1 MLDSAAMGPRPA
13 FPLAVC
19 VVSGSALAL
28 LGCGSPAIG
37 EGQVSSVSVTF
48 TTTATDPAVATAGE
62 PAGGL
67 VVSRAF
73 VSASSLTLVPCDTKA
88 AELVLPPRGYDL
100 VSSLP
105 PNEYVTTAV
114 TDLCALR
121 LDIDPLTQNATDG
134 VPEGASIHIEG
145 VDAAGTPFTLT
156 SEQSLSIMLE
166 AEADSSFGDLPLLL
180 AFDVSTW
187 LTAIPLTEDMTEMAT
202 ELLEMQ
208 ARGAVALYVDA
219 DKNGALDESE
229 QSAVAQVKTTR

>member
-1 MLDSAAMGPRPA
+1 MLDCTAMGPRPA
-13 FPLAVC
+13 FPLALC
-19 VVSGSALAL
+19 VVTSSVLAS

-37 EGQVSSVSVTF
+37 EGQVSTVSVTF
-48 TTTATDPAVATAGE
+48 TTTASDPAVATAGE

-73 VSASSLTLVPCDTKA
+73 LSASSLTLVPCDSKA

-121 LDIDPLTQNATDG
+121 LDIDPLAQNATDG
-134 VPEGASIHIEG
+134 IPEGASIHIEG
-145 VDAAGTPFTLT
+145 VDAAGTAFTLS
-156 SEQSLSIMLE
+156 SEQSLSFMLE

-187 LTAIPLTEDMTEMAT
+187 LTAIPLTEDMTETAT
-202 ELLEMQ
+202 ELLETQ
-208 ARGAVALYVDA
+208 ARGAVGLYVDA
-219 DKNGALDESE
+219 DKNGTLDEAE
-229 QSAVAQVKTTR
+229 QSAVALPKTTR